1 MTWSNAPP
9 DDPAL
14 DLFMEPRLLHAVDR
28 PGIMLRVVDV
38 PNALLGRGYSG
49 GAGSVTLRV
58 VEDTLAPWNAG
69 WWRLSVGEGGEPSV
83 ERLSEADAAGEEV
96 LTFDAIRQLG
106 LLFVVSTPPLL
117 LWHGSCHK
125 EMAVAWTRARG
136 RQATSRERGF

>member
-1 MTWSNAPP
+1 
-9 DDPAL
+9 
-14 DLFMEPRLLHAVDR
+14 MERRLVEAQR
-28 PGIMLRVVDV
+28 RG
-38 PNALLGRGYSG
+38 GRR
-49 GAGSVTLRV
+49 AARQQ
-58 VEDTLAPWNAG
+58 
-69 WWRLSVGEGGEPSV
+69 
-83 ERLSEADAAGEEV
+83 LSEADAAGEEV